1 MKNKQKVVAVVV
13 LIIVAGFVLWW
24 VYNNEGKENK
34 MAKEENS
41 DSTKMM
47 LEMEL
52 IAYSHA
58 EMNFIR
64 LTAEEVNAK
73 IKEGIPFFLYTGRA
87 TCQWCRKMVPIL
99 NKVIKEDN
107 IELFYLDSEN
117 TEEDEVLSD
126 FRDKFGIKTVPS
138 IIYFK
143 GSENYYTFELN
154 VTENDEDE
162 IEINLKEQFEA
173 AVKE

>member
-1 MKNKQKVVAVVV
+1 MKNNQKIIAAVV
-13 LIIVAGFVLWW
+13 LAIVAGFILWW
-24 VYNNEGKENK
+24 ACNNGGKENE
-34 MAKEENS
+34 MVKEENS
-41 DSTKMM
+41 NSTKMM

-73 IKEGIPFFLYTGRA
+73 IEEEIPFFLYTGRA
-87 TCQWCRKMVPIL
+87 TCQWCRKMVPVL

-117 TEEDEVLSD
+117 TLIVRNAETNSIVNTIHKERWIQAKPNNSNNLS
-126 FRDKFGIKTVPS
+126 
-138 IIYFK
+138 
-143 GSENYYTFELN
+143 
-154 VTENDEDE
+154 
-162 IEINLKEQFEA
+162 
-173 AVKE
+173 

>member
-1 MKNKQKVVAVVV
+1 MKNNQKIIAAVV
-13 LIIVAGFVLWW
+13 LAIVAGFILWW
-24 VYNNEGKENK
+24 ACNNGGKENE
-34 MAKEENS
+34 MVKEENG

-73 IKEGIPFFLYTGRA
+73 IEEEIPFFLYTGRA
-87 TCQWCRKMVPIL
+87 TCQWCRKMVPVL

-117 TEEDEVLSD
+117 TEVDEVLSD

-138 IIYFK
+138 IIYFM